1 MEEDARKL
9 LVYGGAFNPPH
20 LGHLRYFESAV
31 GVVKPDIAMI
41 LPSGVSP
48 HKKNGTT
55 PFAHRAAMCRIF
67 KKVEGAK
74 VVVSG
79 IENLKKPCRS
89 YTIKSLRRLRRRYK
103 GYDIYFM
110 IGSDMLLSFK
120 SWHLWRRILAMCTL
134 VVGVR
139 DDDHSEAS
147 AKAAEDLRKLGARII
162 MVPFEPIEVSSSQV
176 RRRASKCEGCAD
188 LVGEENDAYIKK
200 HSLYKGMYKES

>member
-1 MEEDARKL
+1 MAEDARKL

-74 VVVSG
+74 VVISG

-139 DDDHSEAS
+139 DDDHSEESSEPGSSWCPSSPSRS
-147 AKAAEDLRKLGARII
+147 APLRFAAEHQSVRAA
-162 MVPFEPIEVSSSQV
+162 PILWAKRTMPTSKNTAFIKACI
-176 RRRASKCEGCAD
+176 RRAEP
-188 LVGEENDAYIKK
+188 
-200 HSLYKGMYKES
+200 